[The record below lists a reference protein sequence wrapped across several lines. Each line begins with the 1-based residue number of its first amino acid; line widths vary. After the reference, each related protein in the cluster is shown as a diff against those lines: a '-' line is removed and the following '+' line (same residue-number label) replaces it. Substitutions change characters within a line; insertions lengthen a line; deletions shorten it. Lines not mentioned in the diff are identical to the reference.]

1 MCASSLSHRYQNR
14 RSEFESMRWQRGLI
28 QGKDVETVDFAF
40 VFVVSFMKGSG
51 TTIGSRSGT
60 VQNARIPPVVYPGNI
75 PQQCG
80 VAGSNPA
87 RRIETRGVSNNE
99 A

>member
-1 MCASSLSHRYQNR
+1 
-14 RSEFESMRWQRGLI
+14 
-28 QGKDVETVDFAF
+28 VETVDFAF
-40 VFVVSFMKGSG
+40 VFVVSFMKGSS

-87 RRIETRGVSNNE
+87 RRIEWRG
-99 A
+99 AAWLGKARLGAA